1 MDKVLFITGIFILA
15 IILRRCGVVKESRVG
30 LLVRYVMAVSLP
42 CLTLISIGTLR
53 LRLAHVEMAVIA
65 WLVIVTGVVLS
76 YFTGKFIGLTGKR
89 LRVFILVS
97 TFPNTAFLGY
107 PFSYSLFG
115 GDGLSYAII
124 YDQIGMFPLFLT
136 LGLFIAGGR
145 EGITQ
150 LLGFPPLIAL
160 IAAIAL
166 NLAGLPPSGFLAK
179 LLGGIGWTTLP
190 MTIFIIGL
198 KVRFTVLRDMKGV
211 MASVFLRMF
220 LLPALL
226 FLLLNLFGM
235 EGMPYSV
242 AILET
247 AMPPALITGIAAMQY
262 RLDEDL
268 AVSCISVGTVIS
280 LILFSIA
287 MLART

>member
-1 MDKVLFITGIFILA
+1 MDKVIFIIGIFVLA
-15 IILRRCGVVKESRVG
+15 IVLRRCGVVRENHAG
-30 LLVRYVMAVSLP
+30 HLVRYVMALSLP
-42 CLTLISIGTLR
+42 CLTLVSIGTLR
-53 LRLAHVEMAVIA
+53 LRQAHLETAVIA
-65 WLVIVTGVVLS
+65 WLVMATGVLLS
-76 YFTGKFIGLTGKR
+76 YCTGKFLGFTGKR

-107 PFSYSLFG
+107 PFAYSLFG

-145 EGITQ
+145 EGISQ
-150 LLGFPPLIAL
+150 LPSFPPLIAL

-166 NLAGLPPSGFLAK
+166 NRAGLPPSGLFARV
-179 LLGGIGWTTLP
+179 LGAIGWTTLP

-198 KVRFTVLRDMKGV
+198 KVRFAALRDIKGV
-211 MASVFLRMF
+211 TASIILRMLIMPAF
-220 LLPALL
+220 LFISLHFLGLKGLPY
-226 FLLLNLFGM
+226 N
-235 EGMPYSV
+235 V

-247 AMPPALITGIAAMQY
+247 AMPPALITGIVSMQY

-287 MLART
+287 MLAKG

>member
-1 MDKVLFITGIFILA
+1 M
-15 IILRRCGVVKESRVG
+15 
-30 LLVRYVMAVSLP
+30 VRYVMTISLP
-42 CLTLISIGTLR
+42 CLTLVSIGALR
-53 LRLAHVEMAVIA
+53 LKQAHLETAVIA
-65 WLVIVTGVVLS
+65 WLVMATGVILS
-76 YFTGKFIGLTGKR
+76 YLTGKFIGLTGKK

-115 GDGLSYAII
+115 ADGLSYAII
-124 YDQIGMFPLFLT
+124 YDQIGMFPLFIT
-136 LGLFIAGGR
+136 LGLFIAGGKK
-145 EGITQ
+145 GLAQ
-150 LLGFPPLIAL
+150 LYSFPPLIAL

-166 NLAGLPPSGFLAK
+166 NRAGLPPSGLFAK
-179 LLGGIGWTTLP
+179 LLGGVGWTTLP

-198 KVRFTVLRDMKGV
+198 KVRFSALRELKGV
-211 MASVFLRMF
+211 TASIILRMF
-220 LLPALL
+220 IIPAFL
-226 FLLLNLFGM
+226 FITLHFLGM
-235 EGMPYSV
+235 KGLSYNV

-262 RLDEDL
+262 HLDEDL

-287 MLART
+287 MLAKG